1 MSSHDKD
8 SLANYSNGTKNV
20 CICTIISIF
29 MILVFIIS
37 PLNKFVIASMFGKI
51 LILAV
56 LIFALYQNISVTFK
70 FSKNIG
76 LFSGD
81 WTNMKT
87 NILCSYVFSAFIIIL
102 IFSVLNRL
110 VRWIC
115 KNCILNQN
123 LWIIYLFRIIIWETF

>member
-110 VRWIC
+110 VR
-115 KNCILNQN
+115 
-123 LWIIYLFRIIIWETF
+123 

>member
-8 SLANYSNGTKNV
+8 SLTNYSNGTKNV

-29 MILVFIIS
+29 LILLFIIS
-37 PLNKFVIASMFGKI
+37 PLNKFVIASIFGKV
-51 LILAV
+51 LILAI

-76 LFSGD
+76 FFSGD
-81 WTNMKT
+81 WNNTKT
-87 NILCSYVFSAFIIIL
+87 NILCSYVFSAFIIVL

-110 VRWIC
+110 
-115 KNCILNQN
+115 
-123 LWIIYLFRIIIWETF
+123 FR

>member
-29 MILVFIIS
+29 LILLFIIS
-37 PLNKFVIASMFGKI
+37 PLNRFVIASIFGKV
-51 LILAV
+51 LILAI

-76 LFSGD
+76 LFSGN
-81 WTNMKT
+81 WNNTKT
-87 NILCSYVFSAFIIIL
+87 NILCSYVFSVFIIIF

-110 VRWIC
+110 
-115 KNCILNQN
+115 
-123 LWIIYLFRIIIWETF
+123 FR

>member
-29 MILVFIIS
+29 LILLFIIS
-37 PLNKFVIASMFGKI
+37 PLNRFVIASIFGKV
-51 LILAV
+51 LILAI
-56 LIFALYQNISVTFK
+56 LTFALYQNISVTSK

-76 LFSGD
+76 LFSGS
-81 WTNMKT
+81 WNNTKT
-87 NILCSYVFSAFIIIL
+87 NVLCSYVFSAFIVVL

-110 VRWIC
+110 VR
-115 KNCILNQN
+115 
-123 LWIIYLFRIIIWETF
+123 

>member
-29 MILVFIIS
+29 LILLFIIS
-37 PLNKFVIASMFGKI
+37 PLNKFVIASIFGKV
-51 LILAV
+51 LILAI

-76 LFSGD
+76 LFYGD
-81 WTNMKT
+81 WNNEKKK
-87 NILCSYVFSAFIIIL
+87 IL
-102 IFSVLNRL
+102 
-110 VRWIC
+110 
-115 KNCILNQN
+115 
-123 LWIIYLFRIIIWETF
+123 